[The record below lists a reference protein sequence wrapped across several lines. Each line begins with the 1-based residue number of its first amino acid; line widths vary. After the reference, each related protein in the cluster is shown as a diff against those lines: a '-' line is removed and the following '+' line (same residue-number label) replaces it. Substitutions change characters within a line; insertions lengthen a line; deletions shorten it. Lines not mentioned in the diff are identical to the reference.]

1 MADATGSMLESWTS
15 GITEFL
21 QRVGAPEPLPA
32 IWKLGVQGGIFMIPI
47 GICSIVVVAFAIER
61 RMALRKSTIIPRRL
75 LQELQQL
82 NQDTNGVDPRLAYD
96 VCRKYKSPLSRIIE
110 AAILKV
116 GRPQSELE
124 KAVED
129 AVDRES
135 TEMSRNLRPIN
146 TCISVAPLL
155 GLLGT
160 VQGMILAFMVIS
172 TTTATGAAKGQ
183 ELAQGIYTALVT
195 TFAGLCVAIPA
206 IMIGN
211 SLEGRIEKL
220 LRSMEDVF
228 NEIIPLF
235 ERFEGKWRVIRKSDA
250 SGVILKG
257 TSSRAEPV
265 ARPIASKSSNVEGL
279 DVPMMIPNVP
289 NKG

>member
-15 GITEFL
+15 GITDFL

-82 NQDTNGVDPRLAYD
+82 NQDANGVDPRLAYD

-116 GRPQSELE
+116 GRPQAELE

-135 TEMSRNLRPIN
+135 AELSRNLRPIN

-211 SLEGRIEKL
+211 SLEGRIETL

-235 ERFEGKWRVIRKSDA
+235 ERFEGKWRVMRKSDA

-257 TSSRAEPV
+257 TSNRAEPI
-265 ARPIASKSSNVEGL
+265 ARPIASKGSSSDGL

-289 NKG
+289 KK

>member
-1 MADATGSMLESWTS
+1 MADASGSMLVSWTS
-15 GITEFL
+15 GVTDFL

-32 IWKLGVQGGIFMIPI
+32 IWKLAVQGGIFMIPI

-61 RMALRKSTIIPRRL
+61 RMALRKSNIIPRRL
-75 LQELQQL
+75 LLELQKL
-82 NQDTNGVDPRLAYD
+82 NQESNGIDPRQAYD
-96 VCRKYKSPLSRIIE
+96 VCRKYSSPLSRIIE

-116 GRPQSELE
+116 GRPHAEIE

-135 TEMSRNLRPIN
+135 AEMARNLRPIN
-146 TCISVAPLL
+146 TCVSVAPLL

-195 TFAGLCVAIPA
+195 TFTGLCVAIPA
-206 IMIGN
+206 IMVGN
-211 SLEGRIEKL
+211 SLEARIEKL

-228 NEIIPLF
+228 NEIIPMF
-235 ERFEGKWRVIRKSDA
+235 ERFEGKWRVIRKNDS
-250 SGVILKG
+250 SGVILKN
-257 TSSRAEPV
+257 TSARAEPV
-265 ARPIASKSSNVEGL
+265 ARPIPAAQETTDDRDRL
-279 DVPMMIPNVP
+279 MMISGVP
-289 NKG
+289 KK

>member
-15 GITEFL
+15 GITDFL

-61 RMALRKSTIIPRRL
+61 RMALRKSNIIPRRL

-82 NQDTNGVDPRLAYD
+82 NQDANGVDPRLAYD

-116 GRPQSELE
+116 GRPQAELE

-135 TEMSRNLRPIN
+135 AELSRNLRPIN

-257 TSSRAEPV
+257 TSNRAEPI
-265 ARPIASKSSNVEGL
+265 ARPIASKGASSDGL

-289 NKG
+289 KK